1 MTDNHD
7 RSRADILR
15 EQWTLAEGRQIQELF
30 RLLAIPTMPGYA
42 PLAITAVGV
51 MTSPAGDVAHYP
63 VYAQLIDSNLSEPSE
78 VRAAIAVLQRW
89 LRVQRRSEP
98 GDSLP
103 WPRHSAGTDNSRQP
117 AQESARA
124 REDRACAKS
133 CPPG

>member
-15 EQWTLAEGRQIQELF
+15 EQWTLAERRQIQELF

-133 CPPG
+133 CPTG